1 MTVTTGDIS
10 SSTGSVTSGSSMSY
24 PPLSRVQART
34 YSMSS
39 PRIVNPRADIIEL
52 QSPVETGKSDE
63 DVIYLRSENGAP
75 TISGPG
81 TIVSQPERVAAP
93 MFPSEDANVGVDSST
108 QMAPMSVQVAKSDAD
123 VIYLR
128 SENGAPTMSGSGTL
142 FTQPESAAAPMFPTE
157 DANVGVDSSTPMAPM
172 SVQVAKSDAD
182 IVDLRSE
189 NGASP
194 MSGSVVPLT
203 IIYICL

>member
-128 SENGAPTMSGSGTL
+128 SENGAPTMRHGGSFL
-142 FTQPESAAAPMFPTE
+142 
-157 DANVGVDSSTPMAPM
+157 
-172 SVQVAKSDAD
+172 
-182 IVDLRSE
+182 
-189 NGASP
+189 
-194 MSGSVVPLT
+194 
-203 IIYICL
+203 